1 MKKKVTKLWKGQFVS
16 VRDYELTKAIAKGG
30 LDIEHNGKIMHLT
43 PEQLKDIKPTGEYH
57 ESKFSGQYRLADIR
71 WKPEE

>member
-16 VRDYELTKAIAKGG
+16 VRDYELTKAIEKGG
-30 LDIEHNGKIMHLT
+30 LEIEHNGKVMRLT
-43 PEQLKDIKPTGEYH
+43 PEQLRDIKPTGEYH
-57 ESKFSGQYRLADIR
+57 ESKFSGKYRLADIR